1 MREIVGGG
9 VQIGNPRGGVGQ
21 CAGMSPEAGLAEE
34 PEVPC
39 DREDSESGGFVG
51 CSCRCV
57 PGVAA
62 CLNDRDVHSVATHVI
77 DRQLR
82 QLRADAASLVVGINA
97 DDLDPAHPFVERVQ
111 CDGNEGYWAIVHYG
125 DEDVPL
131 GVRATRSDSLGL
143 ALLPLGV
150 QAEEDFVAEDAADGR
165 ENRFPGA
172 DRELDDRLEVF
183 LLERADLD
191 RAFGHVTT
199 VTGR

>member
-62 CLNDRDVHSVATHVI
+62 CLDDRDVHSVATHVI

-131 GVRATRSDSLGL
+131 GVRATRSDSFGL